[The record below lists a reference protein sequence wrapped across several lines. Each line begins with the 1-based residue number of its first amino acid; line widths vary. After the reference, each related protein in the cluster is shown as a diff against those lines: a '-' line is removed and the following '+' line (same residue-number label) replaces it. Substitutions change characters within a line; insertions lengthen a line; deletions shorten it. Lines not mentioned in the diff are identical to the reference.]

1 MQVGMSAE
9 GMQLQKPIPKEN
21 ATMFVKTNIIF
32 ILQKHGT
39 EMALEL
45 FQGTILVPFALI

>member
-21 ATMFVKTNIIF
+21 ATMFVKTIIF